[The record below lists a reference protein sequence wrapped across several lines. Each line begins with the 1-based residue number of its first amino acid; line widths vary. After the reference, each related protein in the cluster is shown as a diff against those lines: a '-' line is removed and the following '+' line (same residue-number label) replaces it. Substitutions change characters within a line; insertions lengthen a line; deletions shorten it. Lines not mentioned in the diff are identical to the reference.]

1 MRLLMYN
8 LYIYFCS
15 LREVRY
21 FIGAQNGILLIGSYL
36 LMLVKALQV
45 TSRKR
50 CINALCSYAK
60 ENYEAHTHE
69 ILYIYNNLTAVVTR
83 SVC

>member
-1 MRLLMYN
+1 MDYFIFLSLSLFSHAFMYN
-8 LYIYFCS
+8 LYVYFCS

-21 FIGAQNGILLIGSYL
+21 IFYWRTEWDLLIGLYL

-60 ENYEAHTHE
+60 EN
-69 ILYIYNNLTAVVTR
+69 ICTR
-83 SVC
+83 T